1 MAEGDADAGKPLF
14 KKRTRA
20 GRHAHR
26 VSASESLRHDPGQDE
41 FVSVDELIS
50 LRDMFRK
57 PTGIELT
64 RLNAGDSK
72 RQRRNMDTNTLKQD
86 PSQEIESYLPTK
98 ADRHMYVFRLFTP
111 GPTLLGHMEPS
122 MTQRHPLSLPHPRN
136 PIQPLRQARHA
147 EMLC

>member
-26 VSASESLRHDPGQDE
+26 VSASVSLRHDPGQDE
-41 FVSVDELIS
+41 SVSVEELIS

-72 RQRRNMDTNTLKQD
+72 RQKRDMYTNAPKQD
-86 PSQEIESYLPTK
+86 PFQEGESNLPTK
-98 ADRHMYVFRLFTP
+98 ADRHMNT
-111 GPTLLGHMEPS
+111 
-122 MTQRHPLSLPHPRN
+122 
-136 PIQPLRQARHA
+136 IQP
-147 EMLC
+147 